1 MNSISPQMLGLAG
14 PVTLL
19 KGPIGGEGPPPQRG
33 AAVKRLLR
41 LAIRWRWVLVGG
53 VVAGALVGVAFTL
66 FTTRQFTS
74 TVRLQISRETAQVVN
89 LGSVSR
95 DVSVGDQE
103 FYQTQYGLL
112 RAQALAERV
121 ARDLAVVDDPAFF
134 HMFGKSD
141 DFADHPGA
149 AGRAKRNELAGRIL
163 LDNVEVAPIHG
174 SSLVDVQAR
183 TPSPALSLRIA
194 QTWGQDFSDSNLERR
209 LAPSTYA
216 RQFLEA
222 RLEQLRDRLQASER
236 RAVDYAATHGIID
249 LPSSSGGSKSSAP
262 TTADFSQSR
271 SLVTDDLVALN
282 GAREGATADSIRA
295 GSELAAFDR
304 QPDASAEALQNR
316 ALATLR
322 GDRAAAAADYA
333 RIAQS
338 RPDDP
343 AAKAARAEVDSLDA
357 AIKSEE
363 NRIRASLQQ
372 TNQAAAA
379 RQKALTRQV
388 NGLKVSLADQRQR
401 AIQYNIY
408 QRDADTNRELY
419 DALLQRY
426 KEVGVAGEALNNNVA
441 VVDAARL
448 PDKPSSPRL
457 SVNLLL
463 FTLAGAI
470 LGAIVVALL
479 DQFDEG
485 ATGLGE
491 PALSPAPLSE
501 PQR

>member
-1 MNSISPQMLGLAG
+1 MNSISPQMLGLTG
-14 PVTLL
+14 PVTFL
-19 KGPIGGEGPPPQRG
+19 KGPVGGDGAPPGRG
-33 AAVKRLLR
+33 AALKRLLR
-41 LAIRWRWVLVGG
+41 LAIRWRWLLIGAVAAGALTGG
-53 VVAGALVGVAFTL
+53 VVTL
-66 FTTRQFTS
+66 LTPREYAS

-112 RAQALAERV
+112 RAEALAERV
-121 ARDLAVVDDPAFF
+121 ARDLGVVDDPAFF
-134 HMFGKSD
+134 AMFGKGD
-141 DFADHPGA
+141 DVADTPGA
-149 AGRAKRNELAGRIL
+149 AGRARRNERAAAIL
-163 LDNVEVAPIHG
+163 LDHVEVAPIHG

-183 TPSPALSLRIA
+183 APSPELSQKIA
-194 QTWGQDFSDSNLERR
+194 QTWGQDFIASNLERR

-236 RAVDYAATHGIID
+236 RAVDYAATHGVID
-249 LPSSSGGSKSSAP
+249 LPSGGGGAKTAP
-262 TTADFSQSR
+262 TTTDFSQSR
-271 SLVTDDLVALN
+271 SLITDDLVALN
-282 GAREGATADSIRA
+282 GAREGATADAIKA
-295 GSELAAFDR
+295 GSDLAAFDK
-304 QPDASAEALQNR
+304 QPDASEQALQNR
-316 ALATLR
+316 AIATLR
-322 GDRAAAAADYA
+322 GDHAVAAADYA

-343 AAKAARAEVDSLDA
+343 EAKAARARVDALDA
-357 AIKSEE
+357 SIKGEE

-372 TNQAAAA
+372 TYQAAAA
-379 RQKALTRQV
+379 RQQALTRQV
-388 NGLKVSLADQRQR
+388 DALKASLVDQRQR

-408 QRDADTNRELY
+408 QRDAETNRELY

-426 KEVGVAGEALNNNVA
+426 KEVGVAGEALSNNVA

-470 LGAIVVALL
+470 LGAILVAIL
-479 DQFDEG
+479 DQLEEKAADPNEAASQPG
-485 ATGLGE
+485 
-491 PALSPAPLSE
+491 
-501 PQR
+501 